1 MRLLFQTYTHLFGG
15 LLLTKNSKI
24 IKIKTTLFIQSGFFL
39 YKHYTYICRMEKE
52 HQIFGIRAIIE
63 AIQAGKEV
71 DKVFIQK
78 EISGE
83 LMKDLMKVMK
93 RANINFSYVPVEKLN
108 RLTPNNHQGAVA
120 TISPIGF
127 IDLEHLVESTI
138 ASGSKPLFLILDQIS
153 DARNFGAI
161 IRTAEC
167 TGVNG
172 IIVQKAGSAPVN
184 GDTVKTSAGAVF
196 NVPICKVEHI
206 KDAIFY
212 LQGSGIK
219 TVAATEK
226 TDQNIYDIALNEPVA
241 IIMGSEDRGINPSVL
256 KIVDE
261 KAKLPMFGTIGSL
274 NVSVACGA
282 FLYETVR
289 QRS

>member
-1 MRLLFQTYTHLFGG
+1 
-15 LLLTKNSKI
+15 
-24 IKIKTTLFIQSGFFL
+24 
-39 YKHYTYICRMEKE
+39 MEKE
-52 HQIFGIRAIIE
+52 NQIFGIRAIIE
-63 AIQAGKEV
+63 AINAGAAI
-71 DKVFIQK
+71 DKVFVQ
-78 EISGE
+78 SDAQGE
-83 LMKDLMKVMK
+83 LMHELMKSLK
-93 RANINFSYVPVEKLN
+93 KNSINFSYVPVEKLN

-120 TISPIGF
+120 SIAPISF
-127 IDLEHLVESTI
+127 ATLESLVDRVVESGKT
-138 ASGSKPLFLILDQIS
+138 PLFLILDQLS

-167 TGVNG
+167 TGVDG
-172 IIVQKAGSAPVN
+172 IIVQKTGSAPVN

-196 NVPICKVEHI
+196 NVPICKVDHI

-226 TDQNIYDIALNEPVA
+226 TEENIYDIPLNVPVA

-256 KIVDE
+256 KIVDA
-261 KAKLPMFGTIGSL
+261 KAKLPMFGSIGSL

-289 QRS
+289 QRQ

>member
-1 MRLLFQTYTHLFGG
+1 
-15 LLLTKNSKI
+15 
-24 IKIKTTLFIQSGFFL
+24 
-39 YKHYTYICRMEKE
+39 MEKE
-52 HQIFGIRAIIE
+52 HLIFGIRAIVE
-63 AIQAGKEV
+63 AITARKEV
-71 DKVFIQK
+71 DKVFLQK
-78 EISGE
+78 DAQGE
-83 LMKDLMKVMK
+83 LMKDLLKVMK
-93 RANINFSYVPVEKLN
+93 RNNVNFTYVPVEKLN

-120 TISPIGF
+120 TIAPISF
-127 IDLEHLVESTI
+127 VEIETLVESVLEKT
-138 ASGSKPLFLILDQIS
+138 KTPLFLVLDQIS

-167 TGVNG
+167 TGVDG
-172 IIVQKAGSAPVN
+172 IIVQKSGAAPVN

-196 NVPICKVEHI
+196 NIPICRVEHI
-206 KDAIFY
+206 KDAIFF

-226 TDQNIYDIALNEPVA
+226 TDQSIYDVTLNEPVA

-282 FLYETVR
+282 FLYEAVR
-289 QRS
+289 QRK

>member
-1 MRLLFQTYTHLFGG
+1 
-15 LLLTKNSKI
+15 
-24 IKIKTTLFIQSGFFL
+24 
-39 YKHYTYICRMEKE
+39 MEKDN
-52 HQIFGIRAIIE
+52 QIFGIRAIIE
-63 AIQAGKEV
+63 AINAKKEI
-71 DKVFIQK
+71 DKVFVQK
-78 EISGE
+78 EAQGD
-83 LMKDLMKVMK
+83 LMQDLMKTMK
-93 RANINFSYVPVEKLN
+93 RNNINFSYVPVEKLN

-120 TISPIGF
+120 TIAPISF
-127 IDLEHLVESTI
+127 VALETLVESVIET
-138 ASGSKPLFLILDQIS
+138 GKKPLFLILDQLS

-167 TGVNG
+167 TGVDG
-172 IIVQKAGSAPVN
+172 IIIQKQGSAPVN

-196 NVPICKVEHI
+196 NVPICKVDHI

-226 TDQNIYDIALNEPVA
+226 TESHIYDINLNEGVA
-241 IIMGSEDRGINPSVL
+241 IIMGSEDRGVNPSVL

-261 KAKLPMFGTIGSL
+261 KAKLPMFGTIESL

-282 FLYETVR
+282 FLYEALR
-289 QRS
+289 QRM

>member
-1 MRLLFQTYTHLFGG
+1 
-15 LLLTKNSKI
+15 
-24 IKIKTTLFIQSGFFL
+24 
-39 YKHYTYICRMEKE
+39 MEKDN
-52 HQIFGIRAIIE
+52 QIFGIRAIIE
-63 AIQAGKEV
+63 AINAKKEI
-71 DKVFIQK
+71 DKVFVQK
-78 EISGE
+78 DAQGD
-83 LMKDLMKVMK
+83 LMQDLMKTMK
-93 RANINFSYVPVEKLN
+93 RNNINFSYVPVEKLN

-120 TISPIGF
+120 TIAPIYF
-127 IDLEHLVESTI
+127 VALETMVESVI
-138 ASGSKPLFLILDQIS
+138 ESGKKPLFLILDQLS

-167 TGVNG
+167 TGVDG
-172 IIVQKAGSAPVN
+172 IIIQKQGSAPVN

-196 NVPICKVEHI
+196 NVPICKVDHI

-226 TDQNIYDIALNEPVA
+226 TEQNIYDINFNEGVA
-241 IIMGSEDRGINPSVL
+241 IIMGSEDRGVNPSVL

-261 KAKLPMFGTIGSL
+261 KAKLPMFGTIESL

-282 FLYETVR
+282 FLYEALR
-289 QRS
+289 QRLN

>member
-1 MRLLFQTYTHLFGG
+1 
-15 LLLTKNSKI
+15 
-24 IKIKTTLFIQSGFFL
+24 
-39 YKHYTYICRMEKE
+39 MEKE
-52 HQIFGIRAIIE
+52 HIIFGIRAIVE

-93 RANINFSYVPVEKLN
+93 RNSITFSYVPLEKLN
-108 RLTPNNHQGAVA
+108 RLTSSNHQGAVA
-120 TISPIGF
+120 SISPIGF
-127 IDLEHLVESTI
+127 IDLEQLIEATLELNK
-138 ASGSKPLFLILDQIS
+138 KPLFLILDQLS
-153 DARNFGAI
+153 DTRNFGAI

-172 IIVQKAGSAPVN
+172 IIVQKSGSAPVN

-206 KDAIFY
+206 KDAIY
-212 LQGSGIK
+212 LLHANGIK

-226 TDQNIYDIALNEPVA
+226 CDKNVYEINLNEPIA
-241 IIMGSEDRGINPSVL
+241 IIMGSEERGVNPSVL

-282 FLYETVR
+282 FLYEALR
-289 QRS
+289 QRI

>member
-1 MRLLFQTYTHLFGG
+1 
-15 LLLTKNSKI
+15 
-24 IKIKTTLFIQSGFFL
+24 
-39 YKHYTYICRMEKE
+39 MEKDN
-52 HQIFGIRAIIE
+52 QIFGIRAIIE
-63 AIQAGKEV
+63 AVNAKKEI

-78 EISGE
+78 EAQGDLMGE
-83 LMKDLMKVMK
+83 LLKTLKK
-93 RANINFSYVPVEKLN
+93 NNINFSYVPVEKLN
-108 RLTPNNHQGAVA
+108 KLTQNNHQGAVA
-120 TISPIGF
+120 SIAPIPF
-127 IDLEHLVESTI
+127 VSLENLVESTLE
-138 ASGSKPLFLILDQIS
+138 SGKTPLFLILDQLS

-167 TGVNG
+167 TGVDG
-172 IIVQKAGSAPVN
+172 IIIQKQGSAPVN

-196 NVPICKVEHI
+196 NVPICKVDHI
-206 KDAIFY
+206 KDAVFY

-226 TDQNIYDIALNEPVA
+226 TENMLYDISLNEPVA
-241 IIMGSEDRGINPSVL
+241 IIMGSEDKGVNPSVL

-261 KAKLPMFGTIGSL
+261 KAKLPMFGTISSL

-289 QRS
+289 QRQ

>member
-1 MRLLFQTYTHLFGG
+1 
-15 LLLTKNSKI
+15 
-24 IKIKTTLFIQSGFFL
+24 
-39 YKHYTYICRMEKE
+39 MEKDN
-52 HQIFGIRAIIE
+52 QIFGIRAIIE
-63 AIQAGKEV
+63 AINAKKEI
-71 DKVFIQK
+71 DKVFVQK
-78 EISGE
+78 DAQGD
-83 LMKDLMKVMK
+83 LMQDLMKTMK
-93 RANINFSYVPVEKLN
+93 RNNINFSYVPVEKLN

-120 TISPIGF
+120 TIAPISF
-127 IDLEHLVESTI
+127 VALETMVESVI
-138 ASGSKPLFLILDQIS
+138 ESGKKPLFLILDQLS

-167 TGVNG
+167 TGVDG
-172 IIVQKAGSAPVN
+172 IIIQKQGSAPVN

-196 NVPICKVEHI
+196 NVPICKVDHI

-226 TDQNIYDIALNEPVA
+226 TEQNIYDINFNEGVA
-241 IIMGSEDRGINPSVL
+241 IIMGSEDRGVNPSVL

-261 KAKLPMFGTIGSL
+261 KAKLPMFGTIESL

-282 FLYETVR
+282 FLYEALR
-289 QRS
+289 QRLN